1 MVCGLWTVVK
11 GRTVFTTQPTDHSYK
26 HDQYWVGGVLPRLGQ
41 HTNTLLAVYNPA
53 LLVQLVFNTSITH
66 AHFHRA
72 GYDEV
77 RELTLQSSQIRPE
90 ILINTR
96 LT

>member
-1 MVCGLWTVVK
+1 M
-11 GRTVFTTQPTDHSYK
+11 FTTQPTDHSYK

-41 HTNTLLAVYNPA
+41 HSNTLLALYNPA
-53 LLVQLVFNTSITH
+53 LLVQLLFNTSITH

-77 RELTLQSSQIRPE
+77 RDIQDWLSWRHKGALK
-90 ILINTR
+90 
-96 LT
+96 